1 MTRTLRAA
9 FLVECLVIP
18 GMLIVVAD
26 QVAHT
31 HVEQLG
37 GVNIWGYRGAVA
49 HQRQPNEIRIVFVG
63 GTRAFGWGG
72 AASESVPAAVRW
84 MVTLTTDRPHDGLRP
99 VVGVN
104 LGAIGAPAFTY
115 ASTLNHYAYLRP
127 DFICIYDDLER
138 EPVRSH
144 RSAVFAASG
153 YAPALPLVLMEKG
166 MALQYGS
173 VRAAYGDGPIVATPL
188 SHRIVGGVLRAVGRA
203 AGRLDESSLDPPAG
217 SYADHISAAVDVARR
232 LARGVIVAVGPAET
246 DRERENVR
254 ALRARLADRL
264 AHDRAVRLIDLTDAS
279 GLTDRTLMLDG
290 YNYSAAGRARVAAA
304 ITPVLLELIAADT
317 PAR

>member
-1 MTRTLRAA
+1 MTKTLLAA

-115 ASTLNHYAYLRP
+115 AATLDHFAYLRP

-138 EPVRSH
+138 EPARLH
-144 RSAVFAASG
+144 RSAVYVASG
-153 YAPALPLVLMEKG
+153 YAPALPLVLEEKG

-173 VRAAYGDGPIVATPL
+173 VRAAYGDGPVVATSL
-188 SHRIVGGVLRAVGRA
+188 GRRIVGRVLRGVGSA
-203 AGRLDESSLDPPAG
+203 AGRLDESSLAQPPG
-217 SYADHISAAVDVARR
+217 SYADHMSAAVDVARR

-254 ALRARLADRL
+254 ALRARLSDRL
-264 AHDRAVRLIDLTDAS
+264 AHDRALRLVDLTNAP
-279 GLTDRTLMLDG
+279 GLTDRTVMLDG
-290 YNYSAAGRARVAAA
+290 YNYSAAGRARVGAA
-304 ITPVLLELIAADT
+304 ITPVLLQLIEADT

>member
-1 MTRTLRAA
+1 
-9 FLVECLVIP
+9 
-18 GMLIVVAD
+18 
-26 QVAHT
+26 
-31 HVEQLG
+31 VEQLG

-49 HQRQPNEIRIVFVG
+49 HQRQPNEIRLVFVG

-84 MVTLTTDRPHDGLRP
+84 MVTLTTDRPHDGRRP
-99 VVGVN
+99 VVAVN

-115 ASTLNHYAYLRP
+115 ASTLNHFAYLQP

-138 EPVRSH
+138 EPSRPH

-153 YAPALPLVLMEKG
+153 YAPALPLVLVEKG

-173 VRAAYGDGPIVATPL
+173 VRAAYGDGPVVATPR
-188 SHRIVGGVLRAVGRA
+188 SHRIVGRVLRAVGGA
-203 AGRLDESSLDPPAG
+203 AGRLDM
-217 SYADHISAAVDVARR
+217 ARR

-246 DRERENVR
+246 DRERENIR

-264 AHDRAVRLIDLTDAS
+264 ANDRAVRLIDLTDAP
-279 GLTDRTLMLDG
+279 GLTDRTVMLDG
-290 YNYSAAGRARVAAA
+290 YNYGASGRARVAAA